1 MAKQLPLA
9 GKTAIITGGAGGI
22 GGASALRLAQDGAAV
37 LLMGRTQET
46 LKKAKTALSKA
57 VKGAKVGIF
66 AGDGCKAEDVQG
78 ALQAAYDLQGRLDV
92 MLTTVGGGGSFL
104 PIVKHSPESFR
115 ACIESNFMS
124 AFMAVRYAAP
134 LMDHGGSI
142 ICISSTAA
150 KMNFAYLS
158 DYCTAKAALEAFI
171 KSAAEELGSA
181 NIRVNAVR
189 PGLTYVARNEALF
202 ANKSVFNKFVDQTPL
217 DRGPDLGRLGT
228 PEDIAGA
235 VRYLAGPDAAWV
247 TGQSFAVDGG
257 HELRR
262 NPDLTEL
269 IVAKFGQKGLK
280 QIRRAKG

>member
-1 MAKQLPLA
+1 MADRMPLK
-9 GKTAIITGGAGGI
+9 GKTAFITGGGGGI
-22 GGASALRLAQDGAAV
+22 GSASALRLLQDGAAV
-37 LLMGRTQET
+37 MLMGRTKAT
-46 LKKAKTALSKA
+46 LKTVKRRLAKA
-57 VKGAKVGIF
+57 VKGAKIGIF
-66 AGDGCKAEDVQG
+66 AGDGGKEADVKA
-78 ALQAAYDLQGRLDV
+78 ALQAAYDMQGRLDV

-104 PIVKHSPESFR
+104 PIVKHTPESFR
-115 ACIESNFMS
+115 AVIESNFMS
-124 AFMAVRYAAP
+124 AFMAVRHAAP

-181 NIRVNAVR
+181 NIRVNAIR
-189 PGLTYVARNEALF
+189 PGLTYVPRNDALF
-202 ANKSVFNKFVDQTPL
+202 SNKSVFGKFVEQTPL
-217 DRGPDLGRLGT
+217 DRNTGGLAT

-269 IVAKFGQKGLK
+269 VVAKFGKKGLQ

>member
-1 MAKQLPLA
+1 MAKNLPLA

-22 GGASALRLAQDGAAV
+22 GGASALRLVQDGAAV
-37 LLMGRTQET
+37 MLMGRTLDK
-46 LKKAKTALSKA
+46 LKEFKAKLSKD
-57 VKGAKVGIF
+57 VKGAKVGVF
-66 AGDGCKAEDVQG
+66 AGDGCKEADVQA
-78 ALQAAYDLQGRLDV
+78 ALKAAYDMQGRLDI

-104 PIVKHSPESFR
+104 PIVKHTPDSFR

-142 ICISSTAA
+142 ICVSSTAA
-150 KMNFAYLS
+150 KMNFAYLG

-189 PGLTYVARNEALF
+189 PGLTHVARNEALF
-202 ANKSVFNKFVDQTPL
+202 SNKPVFDKFVEQTPL
-217 DRGPDLGRLGT
+217 DRGASKGRLGT

-235 VRYLAGPDAAWV
+235 VRYLAGPDAEWV
-247 TGQSFAVDGG
+247 TGQSFAIDGG

-269 IVAKFGQKGLK
+269 VVAKFGKKGLK
-280 QIRRAKG
+280 QIRAAKG